1 MITEI
6 TSVQE
11 IKSLLA
17 EILLSKTNKI
27 SKISDESV
35 FNAVLYGVA
44 KLDQKALKDLALI
57 ESHLF
62 PEYAYGENLD
72 IVAQR
77 QGIGERYG
85 ASQSSTFLRIS
96 AEPGTLYLKNTH
108 TFKSSSGITFELED
122 DFEMGSFGYAYV
134 KVRSSETGSKTN
146 VDSLTIS
153 RVTPIP
159 TGHQYVVNEYMAEGG
174 RDVEQDDVFK
184 IRIQESPN
192 YVASGT
198 LAKLQQVFMKINNN
212 VLRLIYSGVENSG
225 KTILSIVTQNG
236 ISLTSNEID
245 ELLTRGEEYFSLT
258 EQRLIGSQSYGLV
271 LRNID
276 YYPIDL
282 DFRVELFSNANPDEI
297 RKNIQIAVSKYLD
310 FRFWDYSKKV
320 EWDNILQIVKT
331 TSGVK
336 YVLDSFFIPNS
347 DLKIDKGYIPRLRGF
362 VMRSLD
368 GSLIQSLTGNLNP
381 VYYANDVNTNFQ
393 STVLSTI

>member
-6 TSVQE
+6 TSIQE

-17 EILLSKTNKI
+17 EILLNKTDKV

-35 FNAVLYGVA
+35 LNAILYGVS
-44 KLDQKALKDLALI
+44 KVNQKALKDIALI

-62 PEYAYGENLD
+62 PEFAYGENLD
-72 IVAQR
+72 IIARR

-96 AEPGTLYLKNTH
+96 AEPGTIYLKNTH
-108 TFKSSSGITFELED
+108 TFKSTSGITFELED
-122 DFEMGSFGYAYV
+122 DYTMGDFGYGYI
-134 KVRSSETGSKTN
+134 KVRSSETGVKTN
-146 VDSLTIS
+146 VDPMTIS

-198 LAKLQQVFMKINNN
+198 LARLQQVFMKINSN
-212 VLRLIYSGVENSG
+212 VLRLIYSGIDGSG

-236 ISLTSNEID
+236 ISLTNDEID

-258 EQRLIGSQSYGLV
+258 EQRLIGSQSYGLI

-282 DFRVELFSNANPDEI
+282 DFRVELFSNANPDEV
-297 RKNIQIAVSKYLD
+297 RKNIQISISKYLD
-310 FRFWDYSKKV
+310 FRFWDYTKKV
-320 EWDNILQIVKT
+320 EWDNLLQIVKT
-331 TSGVK
+331 TNGVK
-336 YVLDSFFIPNS
+336 YVLDSYFTPNI
-347 DLKIDKGYIPRLRGF
+347 DLKIDKSQIPRLRGF
-362 VMRSLD
+362 IMRSLD

-381 VYYANDVNTNFQ
+381 VFYTSDVNENFQ
-393 STVLSTI
+393 NIVLSTI